1 MAAAAPA
8 QAAKRR
14 VPFGL
19 FGVNV
24 SSRLAAAPDATVDS
38 QMALMAR
45 SGVESVRLLLPWES
59 MEPVQGRFNFSRS
72 DRLIAGAARHGLAV
86 LANVVATPRWAS
98 SQPSL
103 TTYPFPHAYAPR
115 SPQLFADFMTA
126 LVRRYGPR
134 GTFWSDIR
142 RLNPVGLSRAPIR
155 HWQIWNEQRIRTFWA
170 TEPWAPTYTRLLR
183 AAYLAIHRA
192 DPGAKVVAGSLPPIP
207 AASQWQQAED
217 LYRAGAKRYFDE
229 LSVHAFTAGHGV
241 PVRVSIKRM
250 VLTFELVRDVM
261 KRHGDGR
268 KSIIDTELNW
278 PAAVGSVPSSRL
290 LGIESTPRG
299 AQSRLTAAY
308 KYLATHMRQTRVRQ
322 AYWFIWD
329 SDFNPNYQ
337 GSDVGSAFSGLVRN
351 YADGRFV
358 AQPVLR
364 TYTRV
369 AARYE
374 GCRKS
379 SNARVCR

>member
-14 VPFGL
+14 VPFGF
-19 FGVNV
+19 FGVNFPTELV
-24 SSRLAAAPDATVDS
+24 AAPDGTVDS

-45 SGVESVRLLLPWES
+45 SGVESVRIGFEWGAL
-59 MEPVQGRFNFSRS
+59 EPQQGEFDFSNS
-72 DRLIAGAARHGLAV
+72 DRLIASAARHGLAV
-86 LANVVATPRWAS
+86 LANVVSTPRWAS
-98 SQPSL
+98 SQPSRL
-103 TTYPFPHAYAPR
+103 TYPFFSSYAPR

-134 GTFWSDIR
+134 GTFW
-142 RLNPVGLSRAPIR
+142 RLNPGLRRNPIR

-192 DPGAKVVAGSLPPIP
+192 DRGAKVVAGSL
-207 AASQWQQAED
+207 AAVPGSAQWDQAEA

-229 LSVHAFTAGHGV
+229 LSIHAFTTGVRV
-241 PVRVSIKRM
+241 PVRVSIDRM
-250 VLTFELVRDVM
+250 VLIFKLVRDVM

-268 KSIIDTELNW
+268 KPLIDTELTW
-278 PAAVGSVPSSRL
+278 PAAVGSVPSGRL
-290 LGIESTPRG
+290 LGLEATPRG
-299 AQSRLTAAY
+299 ARLRLTAAY
-308 KYLATHMRQTRVRQ
+308 KYLATHMRQTRVVQ
-322 AYWFIWD
+322 AYWFIWA
-329 SDFNPNYQ
+329 SDFNPNNP
-337 GSDVGSAFSGLVRN
+337 GSNGGYDFAGLVRVS
-351 YADGRFV
+351 ADGRFV
-358 AQPVLR
+358 PQPVLR

-379 SNARVCR
+379 SNARACR